1 MRRFLLIISSLFA
14 LGCGSGTVAVGPQGS
29 APVIETQPTDQ
40 TVPLGDGTTFSVV
53 ASGTPTLSYQW
64 QSGGVDIPGA
74 TSSSYPIQSTT
85 ASESGAIFDVVVT
98 NAEGSVKSTSAV
110 LTLGARSPA
119 AGDLRF
125 QQVDASTTVNGY
137 TGYTSIN
144 LLGGGGY
151 SVGDAFGIPLSVGPS
166 CDPNVTPVITYCGW
180 VIDTFLPVTSKTT
193 LTVSYGSYAYSD
205 LQSTLSNLSGP
216 SIVITGMDLEPVSS
230 ATAFSWVQQS
240 TGEAFDGA
248 FHTVATSSLAGAIAS
263 EGKLG
268 RVVTAI
274 SYNNGQVSYMSYGW
288 QGNGTDVYDSV
299 VQTATMGN
307 AAETVTTMAGEGYIL
322 TAIGGNE
329 YSGVLLVGTRVSG
342 DSLARPISVI
352 AGGQSPYSLGVQGYA
367 TVGVLYSASTGFV
380 DWIGER

>member
-1 MRRFLLIISSLFA
+1 MRKFVLIISSVFV
-14 LGCGSGTVAVGPQGS
+14 LGCGSGMVAVGPQGS
-29 APVIETQPTDQ
+29 APVIETQPNGQ
-40 TVPLGDGTTFSVV
+40 TVPLGDGVTFSVV
-53 ASGTPTLSYQW
+53 AAGTPALSYQW

-74 TSSSYPIQSTT
+74 TSSSYSIQSTT
-85 ASESGAIFDVVVT
+85 ASESGATFDVVVT

-151 SVGDAFGIPLSVGPS
+151 SAANAFGIPLSVGPS
-166 CDPNVTPVITYCGW
+166 CDPNVTPAITYCGW
-180 VIDTFLPVTSKTT
+180 IIDTFLPSTSTTT

-205 LQSTLSNLSGP
+205 LQSTLSDLSSP
-216 SIVITGMDLEPVSS
+216 STVITGMDLEPVSS

-248 FHTVATSSLAGAIAS
+248 FHTVAISSLAEAIAS
-263 EGKLG
+263 EGESG

-288 QGNGTDVYDSV
+288 QGNGTVVYDSV
-299 VQTATMGN
+299 VRTSTINN
-307 AAETVTTMAGEGYIL
+307 AAETATTMASDGYIL

-329 YSGVLLVGTRVSG
+329 YSGVLLVGTRVLG

-352 AGGQSPYSLGVQGYA
+352 AGGQSPYSLGAQGYA
-367 TVGVLYSASTGFV
+367 IVGVLYSASTSFV